1 MKSKLHPISCS
12 AKTQDLEVTQEKI
25 WWRFPHFLVA
35 GGVSTALHWSTMAV
49 LVTSGIPGVL
59 ASSMGAAAG
68 ALTNYWLQK
77 GYVFRCAKAHE
88 RIASL
93 YLVTAVGSWLA
104 NLTLFWVLYH
114 RAGINAAYA
123 QLATT
128 SIVCLMNF
136 QIQRRV
142 FS

>member
-1 MKSKLHPISCS
+1 MKSKLYPISCS
-12 AKTQDLEVTQEKI
+12 AQTQDAEVAQENI
-25 WWRFPHFLVA
+25 WLRFPHFLVA

-49 LVTSGIPGVL
+49 LVVSGLPGVW
-59 ASSMGAAAG
+59 ATSVGAAAG

-77 GYVFRCAKAHE
+77 SYVFRCAKAHQ

-93 YLVTAVGSWLA
+93 YLVSVVGSWLA

-114 RAGINAAYA
+114 WAGINIAYA
-123 QLATT
+123 QVATT
-128 SIVCLMNF
+128 SMVCLMNF